1 MSRRIGTMPALKA
14 YLCLWQADVLAHR
27 KVNHTDYRSATR
39 LTGHKTLQT
48 PNNFASVNIDD
59 EFVRWYYENYFIN
72 SSDKTAQRP
81 AEYIAANRII
91 QVEGGNDNLPSNAI
105 VVQSRPTQL
114 TLPLSSESEPIDWR
128 SVTIASAQQI
138 FANADNVNSDAAAA
152 QAVVAAQRLTK
163 ALQQILT
170 QEMNKTTYS

>member
-1 MSRRIGTMPALKA
+1 
-14 YLCLWQADVLAHR
+14 
-27 KVNHTDYRSATR
+27 
-39 LTGHKTLQT
+39 LTGHRTLRT
-48 PNNFASVNIDD
+48 PNNFAQINIDD
-59 EFVRWYYENYFIN
+59 EFVQWYYDNYFIN
-72 SSDKTAQRP
+72 CSDKTLQRP

-91 QVEGGNDNLPSNAI
+91 QVESGNDNPPSCAI

-114 TLPLSSESEPIDWR
+114 TLPLSSKSEPIDWC
-128 SVTIASAQQI
+128 SITIASAQQI

-170 QEMNKTTYS
+170 QEEVHKTTYS